1 MTCRTIAIAGD
12 RLSTTAKAIA
22 SPTCFLYKIKQAR
35 QRRVTCIGE
44 IKPPNGSVRIRNTCP
59 FD

>member
-1 MTCRTIAIAGD
+1 MTCRTRSSAGD

-35 QRRVTCIGE
+35 QRRVTWISE
-44 IKPPNGSVRIRNTCP
+44 IIPPNSGVRIKKE
-59 FD
+59 